1 VLFDDLS
8 IIPRSVHPSTEKTT
22 MSRTIQSG
30 ASERPASRLG
40 LATVLLVMVFCSPTL
55 SVAQTAA
62 NVAVVINES
71 SAVSQQIGEY
81 YVRQRA
87 IPASNVIRVRTSQDE
102 TIDRVAY
109 QSTIEGPIAV
119 ALARQR
125 LEDRILYI
133 VLTKGIPLRINGTGG
148 VNGTVASVDSELTLL
163 YRRMT
168 GQQIPPAGRV
178 NNPYYL
184 GAKEV
189 RDASRFTHREQ
200 DIYLVS
206 RLDAFTVE
214 EALALVD
221 KAKSAGSEGKFV
233 LDQRAALVNRTGE
246 DWLEVAAKRLE
257 AQGMGD
263 RVMLDSSPQGVRNV
277 PNVLGYYSW
286 GSNDPRNRVRTFGM
300 GFVPGSLAA
309 TFVSSDART
318 FKQPPADWV
327 PSDSADQPRL
337 FGGTPQSLIG
347 DLIHEGATGVAG
359 HVAEPYL
366 QSTVR
371 PEILFPAYVAGF
383 NLIEAFYL
391 ATPHL
396 SWQTVVVGDPLCA
409 PFPRKPLSRE
419 EIEDPIDSTTAL
431 PGSFSA
437 RRIAAAI
444 RQFPGVAESAL
455 RLVVRAET
463 LVATGGDRDAARAA
477 LEEAT
482 KTAPNV
488 APFEL
493 QLALLY
499 EQAEQFDRATERYQ
513 RVLDVQPNNAIALNN
528 LAYSMAVR
536 QKSPAEAL
544 PLAKRAAAGAPNDGT
559 VLDTL
564 AWIEHL
570 LGDDATAA
578 KQIAQAVV
586 RARAN
591 PEIRLHAAVIYAASG
606 ARAVAEIELKE
617 ALRLDPSLESR
628 DEVRQVRSA
637 LAKLGSV
644 R

>member
-1 VLFDDLS
+1 
-8 IIPRSVHPSTEKTT
+8 
-22 MSRTIQSG
+22 MSRAIPSG
-30 ASERPASRLG
+30 SSERPASRLG
-40 LATVLLVMVFCSPTL
+40 LAAILVVMAVGSPAL

-62 NVAVVINES
+62 NVAVVINEN
-71 SAVSQQIGEY
+71 SAVSQRVGEY
-81 YVRQRA
+81 YIRQRA
-87 IPASNVIRVRTSQDE
+87 IPASNVIRLRTSQEE
-102 TIDRVAY
+102 TIDRIQY
-109 QSTIEGPIAV
+109 QTTIERPIAI
-119 ALARQR
+119 ALEQH
-125 LEDRILYI
+125 LQDRILYI
-133 VLTKGIPLRINGTGG
+133 VLTKGVPLRINGTGG
-148 VNGTVASVDSELTLL
+148 LNGTVASVDSELTLL

-184 GAKEV
+184 GTKEV

-221 KAKSAGSEGKFV
+221 KAKSAGSEGTFV

-263 RVMLDSSPQGVRNV
+263 RVMLDTSPQGVRNV

-318 FKQPPADWV
+318 FKQPPAEWV
-327 PSDSADQPRL
+327 PSDTADQTKW
-337 FGGTPQSLIG
+337 FGGTSQSLIG

-391 ATPHL
+391 AMPHL

-409 PFPRKPLSRE
+409 PFPRKALSRD

-431 PGSFSA
+431 PGLFSA
-437 RRIAAAI
+437 RRVAGTI
-444 RQFPGVAESAL
+444 RQFPGIAESVL
-455 RLVVRAET
+455 RLVLRAEM
-463 LVATGGDRDAARAA
+463 LVATGGDRDAARVA

-482 KTAPNV
+482 KTAPNIS
-488 APFEL
+488 PFEL

-499 EQAEQFDRATERYQ
+499 EQGGQYDRAAERYQ

-528 LAYSMAVR
+528 LAYAIAVR
-536 QKSPAEAL
+536 RKSPAEAL
-544 PLAKRAAAGAPNDGT
+544 PLAKRAVAAAPNDGT

-564 AWIEHL
+564 AWVEHL

-578 KQIAQAVV
+578 KEIVQATR
-586 RARAN
+586 RAPGNA
-591 PEIRLHAAVIYAASG
+591 EVHLHAAIIYAATG

-617 ALRLDPSLESR
+617 ALRLAPAFEAREDVR
-628 DEVRQVRSA
+628 DVRSA
-637 LAKLGSV
+637 IAKLGSKK
-644 R
+644 

>member
-1 VLFDDLS
+1 
-8 IIPRSVHPSTEKTT
+8 
-22 MSRTIQSG
+22 MSRAIQSG
-30 ASERPASRLG
+30 TSERPASRLA
-40 LATVLLVMVFCSPTL
+40 LATIFLVMVVGSPAL

-62 NVAVVINES
+62 NVAVVINEN
-71 SAVSQQIGEY
+71 SASSQQVGEY
-81 YVRQRA
+81 YIRQRA
-87 IPASNVIRVRTSQDE
+87 IPASNVIRVRTGQDE

-109 QSTIEGPIAV
+109 QSTIEGPIAN

-148 VNGTVASVDSELTLL
+148 INGTVASVDSELTLL

-246 DWLEVAAKRLE
+246 DWLEVAAKRLD

-277 PNVLGYYSW
+277 SDVLGYYSW
-286 GSNDPRNRVRTFGM
+286 GSNDPRNRVRAFGM

-309 TFVSSDART
+309 TFVSSAART

-327 PSDSADQPRL
+327 PSDTADQTKW

-347 DLIHEGATGVAG
+347 DLIHEGATGAAG

-409 PFPRKPLSRE
+409 PFPRKALSRE

-437 RRIAAAI
+437 RRVATAI

-463 LVATGGDRDAARAA
+463 LVSTGGDRDAARVA

-493 QLALLY
+493 QLAVLY
-499 EQAEQFDRATERYQ
+499 EQAGQSDRAAERYQ

-536 QKSPAEAL
+536 GKSPAKAL
-544 PLAKRAAAGAPNDGT
+544 PLAKRAAAAAPNDGT

-564 AWIEHL
+564 AWVEHL

-586 RARAN
+586 RAPRI
-591 PEIRLHAAVIYAASG
+591 PEIRFHAAVIYAASG

-617 ALRLDPSLESR
+617 ALRLAPEYEMREDVR
-628 DEVRQVRSA
+628 EVRA
-637 LAKLGSV
+637 AIAKLATQ

>member
-1 VLFDDLS
+1 
-8 IIPRSVHPSTEKTT
+8 
-22 MSRTIQSG
+22 
-30 ASERPASRLG
+30 
-40 LATVLLVMVFCSPTL
+40 
-55 SVAQTAA
+55 
-62 NVAVVINES
+62 VVINEN
-71 SAVSQQIGEY
+71 SAVSQQVGEY
-81 YVRQRA
+81 YIRLRA
-87 IPASNVIRVRTSQDE
+87 IPASNVIRVRTSQEE
-102 TIDRVAY
+102 TIDRIAY
-109 QSTIEGPIAV
+109 QSTIEGPIAL
-119 ALARQR
+119 ALTRQR
-125 LEDRILYI
+125 LQDRILYI

-168 GQQIPPAGRV
+168 GQRISPEGRV
-178 NNPYYL
+178 TNPYYL
-184 GAKEV
+184 GAKEI

-246 DWLEVAAKRLE
+246 DWLEVAAKRLA

-286 GSNDPRNRVRTFGM
+286 GSNDPRNRERTFGM

-327 PSDSADQPRL
+327 PSDSADQTKW

-371 PEILFPAYVAGF
+371 PEILFPAYIAGF

-391 ATPHL
+391 AMPHL
-396 SWQTVVVGDPLCA
+396 SWQAVVVGDPLCA

-419 EIEDPIDSTTAL
+419 EIEDSIDSTTAL
-431 PGSFSA
+431 PGVFSA
-437 RRIAAAI
+437 RRIASAI
-444 RQFPGVAESAL
+444 RQYPGVAESVL
-455 RLVVRAET
+455 RLVLRAET
-463 LVATGGDRDAARAA
+463 LVATGGDRDVARVA

-482 KTAPNV
+482 NTAPNIV
-488 APFEL
+488 PFEL
-493 QLALLY
+493 QLGLLY
-499 EQAEQFDRATERYQ
+499 EQGGQYDRAAERYQ
-513 RVLDVQPNNAIALNN
+513 RVLDVQPNNAVALNN
-528 LAYSMAVR
+528 LAYAIAVR
-536 QKSPAEAL
+536 RKSPAEAL
-544 PLAKRAAAGAPNDGT
+544 PLAKRAVAAAPNDGT

-564 AWIEHL
+564 AWVQHL

-578 KQIAQAVV
+578 TQIVQATR
-586 RARAN
+586 RAPGNA
-591 PEIRLHAAVIYAASG
+591 EVHLHAAIIYAATG

-617 ALRLDPSLESR
+617 ALRLAPAFETREDVR
-628 DEVRQVRSA
+628 DVRTA
-637 LAKLGSV
+637 IAKLGAKQ
-644 R
+644 

>member
-1 VLFDDLS
+1 
-8 IIPRSVHPSTEKTT
+8 
-22 MSRTIQSG
+22 MSPATQSG
-30 ASERPASRLG
+30 TSPRLTSCLRFATI
-40 LATVLLVMVFCSPTL
+40 LAVIVVGWPTL
-55 SVAQTAA
+55 SVAQTAV
-62 NVAVVINES
+62 NVAVVINEN

-81 YVRQRA
+81 YIRQRA
-87 IPASNVIRVRTSQDE
+87 IPASNVIRVRTSQE
-102 TIDRVAY
+102 ESIDRIPY
-109 QSTIEGPIAV
+109 QSTIEGPIV
-119 ALARQR
+119 IALERQR

-148 VNGTVASVDSELTLL
+148 VNGTVASVDSELTVL
-163 YRRMT
+163 YRGMT
-168 GQQIPPAGRV
+168 GQQVLPAGRV

-189 RDASRFTHREQ
+189 REASRFTHREQ

-214 EALALVD
+214 EALGLVD
-221 KAKSAGSEGKFV
+221 KAKMAGSEGKFV

-246 DWLEVAAKRLE
+246 DWLEIAAKRLE

-300 GFVPGSLAA
+300 GLVPGSLAA

-327 PSDSADQPRL
+327 PSDSAEQAKW

-347 DLIHEGATGVAG
+347 DLIHEGVTGVAG
-359 HVAEPYL
+359 QVAEPYL
-366 QSTVR
+366 QSTIR

-391 ATPHL
+391 AMPHL
-396 SWQTVVVGDPLCA
+396 SWQTVVVGDPLCS
-409 PFPRKPLSRE
+409 PFPRKPLSPE
-419 EIEDPIDSTTAL
+419 EIDDPVDSTTAL
-431 PGSFSA
+431 PGTFSA
-437 RRIAAAI
+437 RRVAAAK
-444 RQFPGVAESAL
+444 RQFPDVAESTL
-455 RLVVRAET
+455 RLVIHA
-463 LVATGGDRDAARAA
+463 ATAIAIGGDKDAARVA

-482 KTAPNV
+482 KTSPNV

-499 EQAEQFDRATERYQ
+499 EQMGQFDRAAERYQ
-513 RVLDVQPNNAIALNN
+513 RVLDVQPNNSIALNN
-528 LAYSMAVR
+528 LAYAMAVR
-536 QKSPAEAL
+536 RKSPAEAL
-544 PLAKRAAAGAPNDGT
+544 PLAKRAATGAPNDGT

-570 LGDDATAA
+570 LGDDVTAA
-578 KQIAQAVV
+578 KQIAQAV
-586 RARAN
+586 RLAPGN

-606 ARAVAEIELKE
+606 ARAVTEIELKE
-617 ALRLDPSLESR
+617 ALRLDPSLETR

-637 LAKLGSV
+637 LTKLRSV

>member
-1 VLFDDLS
+1 M
-8 IIPRSVHPSTEKTT
+8 R
-22 MSRTIQSG
+22 RANQSG
-30 ASERPASRLG
+30 TSKPASRLG
-40 LATVLLVMVFCSPTL
+40 LATMLVVMFVWPPAL

-62 NVAVVINES
+62 NVAVVINEN
-71 SAVSQQIGEY
+71 SAVSQQVGEY
-81 YVRQRA
+81 YIRQRA
-87 IPASNVIRVRTSQDE
+87 IPASNVIRLRTSQDE
-102 TIDRVAY
+102 TIDRIPY
-109 QSTIEGPIAV
+109 QSTIEGPVAIA
-119 ALARQR
+119 LERER
-125 LEDRILYI
+125 LQDRILYI

-163 YRRMT
+163 YSRMT
-168 GQQIPPAGRV
+168 GQQVPTAGRV
-178 NNPYYL
+178 SNSYFL

-189 RDASRFTHREQ
+189 SDAGRFTHRGQ
-200 DIYLVS
+200 LIYLVS
-206 RLDAFTVE
+206 RLDAFTVA
-214 EALALVD
+214 EALGLVD
-221 KAKSAGSEGKFV
+221 KARNPGSDGTFV

-246 DWLEVAAKRLE
+246 DWLELAAKRLA

-263 RVMLDSSPQGVRNV
+263 RVMLDTSPQGVRNV

-327 PSDSADQPRL
+327 PNDSAEQAKW

-366 QSTVR
+366 RSTVR
-371 PEILFPAYVAGF
+371 PEILFPAYAAGF

-391 ATPHL
+391 AMPDL

-409 PFPRKPLSRE
+409 PFPRKTLSRE

-431 PGSFSA
+431 PGLFSA
-437 RRIAAAI
+437 RRVAMALK
-444 RQFPGVAESAL
+444 QFPGMAESVV

-463 LVATGGDRDAARAA
+463 LVAIGELDAARVA

-493 QLALLY
+493 QLGLLY
-499 EQAEQFDRATERYQ
+499 EQAGQVDRAAERYQ

-528 LAYSMAVR
+528 LAYSIAVR
-536 QKSPAEAL
+536 RKAPAEAL

-570 LGDDATAA
+570 LGDDVTAA

-586 RARAN
+586 RASGN

-606 ARAVAEIELKE
+606 ARAVTEIELKE
-617 ALRLDPSLESR
+617 ALRLDPSLETR

>member
-1 VLFDDLS
+1 MLFSDLS
-8 IIPRSVHPSTEKTT
+8 IMPKSAHPRTEKTI
-22 MSRTIQSG
+22 MSRAIPSG
-30 ASERPASRLG
+30 SSERPASRLG
-40 LATVLLVMVFCSPTL
+40 LATILVVVAVGSPAL

-62 NVAVVINES
+62 NVAVVINEN
-71 SAVSQQIGEY
+71 SAVSQRVGEY
-81 YVRQRA
+81 YIRQRA
-87 IPASNVIRVRTSQDE
+87 IPASNVIRLRTSQEE
-102 TIDRVAY
+102 TIDRIPY
-109 QSTIEGPIAV
+109 QTTIERPIAI
-119 ALARQR
+119 ALEQH
-125 LEDRILYI
+125 LQDRILYI
-133 VLTKGIPLRINGTGG
+133 VLTKGVPLRINGTGG
-148 VNGTVASVDSELTLL
+148 LNGTVASVDSELTLL

-184 GAKEV
+184 GTKEV

-221 KAKSAGSEGKFV
+221 KAKGADSEGTFV

-263 RVMLDSSPQGVRNV
+263 RVMLDTSPQGVRNV

-318 FKQPPADWV
+318 FKQPPAEWV
-327 PSDSADQPRL
+327 PSDTADQSKW

-347 DLIHEGATGVAG
+347 DLIQEGATGVAG

-391 ATPHL
+391 AMPHL

-409 PFPRKPLSRE
+409 PFPRKALSRE

-431 PGSFSA
+431 PGLFST
-437 RRIAAAI
+437 RRVAGTI
-444 RQFPGVAESAL
+444 RQFPGIAESVL
-455 RLVVRAET
+455 RLVLRAET
-463 LVATGGDRDAARAA
+463 LVATGGDRDVARVA

-482 KTAPNV
+482 KTAPNIS
-488 APFEL
+488 PFEL

-499 EQAEQFDRATERYQ
+499 EQGGQYDRAAERYQ
-513 RVLDVQPNNAIALNN
+513 RVLDVQPNNAVALNN
-528 LAYSMAVR
+528 LAYAIAVR
-536 QKSPAEAL
+536 RKSPAEAL
-544 PLAKRAAAGAPNDGT
+544 PLATRAVAAAPNDGT

-564 AWIEHL
+564 AWVEHL

-578 KQIAQAVV
+578 KQIVQAT
-586 RARAN
+586 RRDPGNA
-591 PEIRLHAAVIYAASG
+591 EIHLHAAIIYAATG

-617 ALRLDPSLESR
+617 ALRLAPAFETREDVR
-628 DEVRQVRSA
+628 DVRSA
-637 LAKLGSV
+637 IAKLGSKK
-644 R
+644 

>member
-1 VLFDDLS
+1 
-8 IIPRSVHPSTEKTT
+8 
-22 MSRTIQSG
+22 MSRAIQSRTSG
-30 ASERPASRLG
+30 LRSAKQLALAAMFVLMVVGLPAPG
-40 LATVLLVMVFCSPTL
+40 
-55 SVAQTAA
+55 VAQTAE
-62 NVAVVINES
+62 NVAVVINENS
-71 SAVSQQIGEY
+71 QVSQRVGEY
-81 YVRQRA
+81 YIRQRA
-87 IPASNVIRVRTSQDE
+87 IPSSNVIRIRTSQEE
-102 TIDRVAY
+102 TIDLAPFL
-109 QSTIEGPIAV
+109 STIHGPIAA
-119 ALARQR
+119 ALTRQKIQ
-125 LEDRILYI
+125 DRILYI
-133 VLTKGIPLRINGTGG
+133 VLTKGVPLRINGTGG
-148 VNGTVASVDSELTLL
+148 VSGTVASVDSELTLL
-163 YRRMT
+163 YRRMA
-168 GQQIPPAGRV
+168 GQQVPTAGRV
-178 NNPYYL
+178 TNPYFL
-184 GAKEV
+184 GPKEV
-189 RDASRFTHREQ
+189 REAGRFTHREQ

-221 KAKSAGSEGKFV
+221 KAKSAGSDGKFV
-233 LDQRAALVNRTGE
+233 LDERAALVNRTGE
-246 DWLEVAAKRLE
+246 DWLELAAKRLD
-257 AQGMGD
+257 AQSIGD
-263 RVMLDSSPQGVRNV
+263 RVMLDTSPQGVRDV

-286 GSNDPRNRVRTFGM
+286 GSNDPRNRVRSFGM

-327 PSDSADQPRL
+327 PSDSGDQTKW

-347 DLIHEGATGVAG
+347 DLIHEGATGAAG

-391 ATPHL
+391 AIPHL

-409 PFPRKPLSRE
+409 PFPRKNLTRP
-419 EIEDPIDSTTAL
+419 EIEDPVDSTTAL
-431 PGSFSA
+431 PGLFSA
-437 RRIAAAI
+437 RRVAAAT
-444 RQFPGVAESAL
+444 RQFPGVAESVV
-455 RLVVRAET
+455 RLAVRAEA
-463 LVATGGDRDAARAA
+463 LLSAGELDGARAS

-482 KTAPNV
+482 KSAPKV

-499 EQAEQFDRATERYQ
+499 EQEGEYDRAVERYQ
-513 RVLDVQPNNAIALNN
+513 RVLEVQPNQPIALNN
-528 LAYSMAVR
+528 LAYTMAVR
-536 QKSPAEAL
+536 RKSPAEAL
-544 PLAKRAAAGAPNDGT
+544 PLAKRAVAAAPNEGT

-578 KQIAQAVV
+578 KQIVQAVR
-586 RARAN
+586 RAPGN
-591 PEIRLHAAVIYAASG
+591 PEVRLHAASIYVASG

-617 ALRLDPSLESR
+617 ALRLDPSLETG
-628 DEVRQVRSA
+628 DEVRDVRAA
-637 LAKLGSV
+637 LAKLGSP

>member
-1 VLFDDLS
+1 
-8 IIPRSVHPSTEKTT
+8 
-22 MSRTIQSG
+22 MSRTIQS
-30 ASERPASRLG
+30 ATSERPARRLG
-40 LATVLLVMVFCSPTL
+40 LATILVVMVVGSPTL

-62 NVAVVINES
+62 NVAVVINEN
-71 SAVSQQIGEY
+71 SAVSQQVGEY
-81 YVRQRA
+81 YIRQRA
-87 IPASNVIRVRTSQDE
+87 IPASNVIRVRTSQEE
-102 TIDRVAY
+102 TIDRVPY
-109 QSTIEGPIAV
+109 QATIEGPIAI
-119 ALARQR
+119 ALERQR
-125 LEDRILYI
+125 LQDRILYI
-133 VLTKGIPLRINGTGG
+133 VLTKGIPLRINGIGG
-148 VNGTVASVDSELTLL
+148 VTGTVASVDSELTLL

-168 GQQIPPAGRV
+168 GQQVSPAGRV

-189 RDASRFTHREQ
+189 QEAHRFTHREQ

-206 RLDAFTVE
+206 RLDAFTVD

-221 KAKSAGSEGKFV
+221 KAKMAGSQGKFV

-246 DWLEVAAKRLE
+246 DWLELAAKRLE
-257 AQGMGD
+257 AQGMDD

-286 GSNDPRNRVRTFGM
+286 GSNDPRNRVRTFGL

-327 PSDSADQPRL
+327 PSDSAEQAKW

-396 SWQTVVVGDPLCA
+396 SWQTIVVGDPLCA
-409 PFPRKPLSRE
+409 PFPRKPLSPE
-419 EIEDPIDSTTAL
+419 EIEEPIDLTTAL
-431 PGSFSA
+431 TGTFSA
-437 RRIAAAI
+437 RRVAAAT

-455 RLVVRAET
+455 RLVIRASA
-463 LVATGGDRDAARAA
+463 LLATGGDRDAARVA

-482 KTAPNV
+482 KNAPNV

-499 EQAEQFDRATERYQ
+499 EQTGQFDRAAERYQ

-528 LAYSMAVR
+528 LAYALAVR
-536 QKSPAEAL
+536 LKSPAEAL

-578 KQIAQAVV
+578 KQIAQAV
-586 RARAN
+586 ARAPGN
-591 PEIRLHAAVIYAASG
+591 SEVRLHAAIIYAARG
-606 ARAVAEIELKE
+606 ARAVSEIELKE
-617 ALRLDPSLESR
+617 ALRLNPSLETR

>member
-1 VLFDDLS
+1 
-8 IIPRSVHPSTEKTT
+8 
-22 MSRTIQSG
+22 
-30 ASERPASRLG
+30 
-40 LATVLLVMVFCSPTL
+40 
-55 SVAQTAA
+55 
-62 NVAVVINES
+62 
-71 SAVSQQIGEY
+71 
-81 YVRQRA
+81 
-87 IPASNVIRVRTSQDE
+87 
-102 TIDRVAY
+102 
-109 QSTIEGPIAV
+109 
-119 ALARQR
+119 
-125 LEDRILYI
+125 
-133 VLTKGIPLRINGTGG
+133 
-148 VNGTVASVDSELTLL
+148 
-163 YRRMT
+163 
-168 GQQIPPAGRV
+168 V

-189 RDASRFTHREQ
+189 REASRFTHREQ

-318 FKQPPADWV
+318 FKQPPAEWV
-327 PSDSADQPRL
+327 PSDSADPTKS

-396 SWQTVVVGDPLCA
+396 SWQTVIVGDPLCA

-419 EIEDPIDSTTAL
+419 EIEDPIESTTAL
-431 PGSFSA
+431 PGAFSA
-437 RRIAAAI
+437 RRIAMAI
-444 RQFPGVAESAL
+444 RQFPGVAESVV

-463 LVATGGDRDAARAA
+463 LVATGGDQDGARAA

-482 KTAPNV
+482 KSAPNV
-488 APFEL
+488 PPFEL

-499 EQAEQFDRATERYQ
+499 EQSGQFDRAAERYQ
-513 RVLDVQPNNAIALNN
+513 RVIDVQPNNSIALNN
-528 LAYSMAVR
+528 LAYAIAVR
-536 QKSPAEAL
+536 RKSPAEAL

-570 LGDDATAA
+570 LGDEATAA
-578 KQIAQAVV
+578 KQIAQAV
-586 RARAN
+586 ARASGN

>member
-1 VLFDDLS
+1 
-8 IIPRSVHPSTEKTT
+8 
-22 MSRTIQSG
+22 MSRAIQSA
-30 ASERPASRLG
+30 ASERPARRLG
-40 LATVLLVMVFCSPTL
+40 LATILVVMVVGSPTL

-62 NVAVVINES
+62 NVAVVINEN
-71 SAVSQQIGEY
+71 SAVSQQVGEY
-81 YVRQRA
+81 YTRQRA
-87 IPASNVIRVRTSQDE
+87 IPASNVIRVRTSQEE
-102 TIDRVAY
+102 TIDRIPY
-109 QSTIEGPIAV
+109 QSTIEGPIAI
-119 ALARQR
+119 AIARQR
-125 LEDRILYI
+125 LQDRILYI
-133 VLTKGIPLRINGTGG
+133 VLTKGVPLRINGTGG

-189 RDASRFTHREQ
+189 REAGRFTHREQ

-221 KAKSAGSEGKFV
+221 KAKGAGSEGKFV

-263 RVMLDSSPQGVRNV
+263 RVMLDTSPQGARNV

-327 PSDSADQPRL
+327 PSDSADQAKW

-371 PEILFPAYVAGF
+371 PEILFPAYIAGF

-437 RRIAAAI
+437 RRVAAAM

-455 RLVVRAET
+455 RLVIRAET
-463 LVATGGDRDAARAA
+463 LIATGDRDAARVA

-482 KTAPNV
+482 RTAPNV
-488 APFEL
+488 PPFEL

-499 EQAEQFDRATERYQ
+499 EQAGQFDRAAERYQ

-536 QKSPAEAL
+536 LKSPAEAL
-544 PLAKRAAAGAPNDGT
+544 PLAKRAAAAAPNDGT

-570 LGDDATAA
+570 LGDEATAA
-578 KQIAQAVV
+578 KQIAQAVA
-586 RARAN
+586 RARGN

-617 ALRLDPSLESR
+617 ALRLDPSLETR

-637 LAKLGSV
+637 LAKLGSA

>member
-1 VLFDDLS
+1 M
-8 IIPRSVHPSTEKTT
+8 R
-22 MSRTIQSG
+22 RAIQSG
-30 ASERPASRLG
+30 TSERPASRLG
-40 LATVLLVMVFCSPTL
+40 LATMFVVMVVGSPAL

-62 NVAVVINES
+62 NVAVVINEN
-71 SAVSQQIGEY
+71 SAVSQQVGEY
-81 YVRQRA
+81 YIRQRA

-102 TIDRVAY
+102 TIDRVPY
-109 QSTIEGPIAV
+109 QSTIEGPIAI
-119 ALARQR
+119 ALERER
-125 LEDRILYI
+125 LQDRILYI

-163 YRRMT
+163 YSRMT
-168 GQQIPPAGRV
+168 GLQVPTAGRV
-178 NNPYYL
+178 NNSYFL

-189 RDASRFTHREQ
+189 SDAARFTHRGQ
-200 DIYLVS
+200 LIYLVS
-206 RLDAFTVE
+206 RLDAFTVA
-214 EALALVD
+214 EALGLVD
-221 KAKSAGSEGKFV
+221 KAKSAGSDGTFV

-246 DWLEVAAKRLE
+246 DWLELAAKRLA
-257 AQGMGD
+257 AQGMGA
-263 RVMLDSSPQGVRNV
+263 RVMLDTSPQGVRNV

-327 PSDSADQPRL
+327 PSDSAEQTKW

-347 DLIHEGATGVAG
+347 DLIHEGVTGVAG

-366 QSTVR
+366 RSTVR
-371 PEILFPAYVAGF
+371 PEILFPAYASGF

-391 ATPHL
+391 AMPDL

-409 PFPRKPLSRE
+409 PFPRKALSRE

-431 PGSFSA
+431 PGLFSA
-437 RRIAAAI
+437 RRVAMAVK
-444 RQFPGVAESAL
+444 QFPGVAESVV
-455 RLVVRAET
+455 RLVVRAGT
-463 LVATGGDRDAARAA
+463 LVAIGERDAARVA

-493 QLALLY
+493 QLGLLY
-499 EQAEQFDRATERYQ
+499 EQAGQYDRAAERYQ

-536 QKSPAEAL
+536 RNSPAEAL

-570 LGDDATAA
+570 LGDDAAAA
-578 KQIAQAVV
+578 KQIAQAVI
-586 RARAN
+586 RAAGN

-606 ARAVAEIELKE
+606 ARAVTEIELKE
-617 ALRLDPSLESR
+617 ALRLDPSLETR